1 MAESINYKGVD
12 EMIGPKVA
20 GEIKAML
27 GNLIDSSL
35 LNLDSA
41 FLKSDGGISLSLG
54 VKIKPCGETIVEVE
68 TSINFVEDRVKK
80 TLSKKVSENQPT
92 LFKGNK

>member
-1 MAESINYKGVD
+1 
-12 EMIGPKVA
+12 MIGPKIA
-20 GEIKAML
+20 GEIKTML

-41 FLKSDGGISLSLG
+41 FLKSEGGISLSLG

-80 TLSKKVSENQPT
+80 TLSKKVSESLSTP
-92 LFKGNK
+92 FKGTKLVN